1 MTDLEVKNSDV
12 VEEEEEEV
20 EKASIVVFS
29 GDMDKVMGA
38 FIMAN
43 GAAAFDIEVTMF
55 FTFWGLKS
63 IQKGNL
69 TGKSFFGRML
79 GLMNR
84 GGTERLGPSKLNFGG
99 IGRWMFKKMMKKHNV
114 TPLSE
119 LVKQS
124 QELGVKLI
132 ACEMSMN
139 VMEIAKEDLIDGVE
153 LGGVAS
159 FIAVA
164 SESKF
169 SLFI

>member
-1 MTDLEVKNSDV
+1 M
-12 VEEEEEEV
+12 EETRP
-20 EKASIVVFS
+20 EKASIIVFS

-38 FIMAN
+38 FIIAN

-55 FTFWGLKS
+55 FTFWGLKA

-84 GGTERLGPSKLNFGG
+84 GGADRIGPSKFNFGG
-99 IGRWMFKKMMKKHNV
+99 IGRWMFKKMMKAQNV
-114 TPLSE
+114 TPLPKLIE
-119 LVKQS
+119 QARD
-124 QELGVKLI
+124 QGVKLI

-139 VMEIAKEDLIDGVE
+139 VMEIPRSSLIDGVE
-153 LGGVAS
+153 VGGVAT
-159 FIAVA
+159 FVDEA